1 MLLQNDCVMIDKGWR
16 GKGWS
21 VSGLLFQYLVA
32 VELQP
37 YGSKNLDGY
46 RRAVV
51 PPIHKTWDFA
61 DQNLSLTSTKCILH
75 STRFPA

>member
-1 MLLQNDCVMIDKGWR
+1 VEEVLFVFYGMPEMLFIFNCIFFSKCVA
-16 GKGWS
+16 
-21 VSGLLFQYLVA
+21 LVLA

-51 PPIHKTWDFA
+51 PPMQQPMHKT
-61 DQNLSLTSTKCILH
+61 
-75 STRFPA
+75 

>member
-1 MLLQNDCVMIDKGWR
+1 MTKFTNVNFSKKIQTHPKIYMHIFNGSIFGECQVM
-16 GKGWS
+16 
-21 VSGLLFQYLVA
+21 VFVA

-51 PPIHKTWDFA
+51 PPIQKT
-61 DQNLSLTSTKCILH
+61 
-75 STRFPA
+75 

>member
-1 MLLQNDCVMIDKGWR
+1 MILVYIRKNTNTGQDELLQIV
-16 GKGWS
+16 
-21 VSGLLFQYLVA
+21 LA

-51 PPIHKTWDFA
+51 PPIQKT
-61 DQNLSLTSTKCILH
+61 
-75 STRFPA
+75 

>member
-1 MLLQNDCVMIDKGWR
+1 ML
-16 GKGWS
+16 
-21 VSGLLFQYLVA
+21 A

-51 PPIHKTWDFA
+51 PPIHKT
-61 DQNLSLTSTKCILH
+61 
-75 STRFPA
+75 